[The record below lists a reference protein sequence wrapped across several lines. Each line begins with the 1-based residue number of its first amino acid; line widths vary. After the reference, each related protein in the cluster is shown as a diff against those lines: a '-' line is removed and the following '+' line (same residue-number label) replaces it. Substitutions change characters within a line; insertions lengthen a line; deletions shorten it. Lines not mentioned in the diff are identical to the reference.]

1 MTQKQNH
8 AIKLSP
14 MIDIPQTFRD
24 LPETFA
30 VHMVAVEG
38 ECKGVVFL
46 LSRNNFPVNDIHRR
60 DAIYRVRDSDAIYR
74 VRNSDPIYR
83 VRNSNP
89 IYRVR
94 NSNPE
99 TDIIA
104 DGTDLL
110 NETIDAIIA
119 SRQSWPSILAKM
131 RSPASRPPCIA
142 TELGTYLYEP
152 NTIVMKD
159 GIFNALSQKF
169 QVAKLA
175 KNTNLFSANEVHKN
189 FPGRIFRIEAVHELH
204 PRKMAKELSHLA
216 SASIAVRNFPLSAVF
231 CFVRI
236 PK

>member
-1 MTQKQNH
+1 M
-8 AIKLSP
+8 
-14 MIDIPQTFRD
+14 
-24 LPETFA
+24 
-30 VHMVAVEG
+30 
-38 ECKGVVFL
+38 
-46 LSRNNFPVNDIHRR
+46 
-60 DAIYRVRDSDAIYR
+60 DA
-74 VRNSDPIYR
+74 
-83 VRNSNP
+83 

-131 RSPASRPPCIA
+131 RSPALRPPCIA

-175 KNTNLFSANEVHKN
+175 KNTNLFTANEVHKN

-216 SASIAVRNFPLSAVF
+216 STSIAVRNFPLSAVF